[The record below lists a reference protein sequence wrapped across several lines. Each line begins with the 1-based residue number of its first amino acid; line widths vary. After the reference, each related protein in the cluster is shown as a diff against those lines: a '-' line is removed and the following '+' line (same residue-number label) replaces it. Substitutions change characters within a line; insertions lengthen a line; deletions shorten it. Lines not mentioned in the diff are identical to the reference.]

1 MAKKIRPDDLSEGE
15 LRRLLI
21 DKKRI
26 ARRKRLDSFR
36 KSGRLVDLSQV
47 PDTQSSSLLG
57 DLELTEPQ
65 PLDEEAQRQ
74 AKRKRVMDRAL
85 LFVEVL
91 AIIGLVFILFNGVN
105 ILQELNQQ
113 VSAALVQPTIS
124 PTPLIQ
130 AVVLPSGHTPPDV
143 EGGARFNEAE
153 IPEHLRPLYQSFSN
167 IPIPTPSAEQ
177 ARRIQIPAINVDAPI
192 VMGDGWEQLKQG
204 VGQHIGSANPGDPG
218 NLVLSAHN
226 DIFGQIFRNLDQ
238 LQTGDEIVIYT
249 NIRSYTY
256 IIDKD
261 TQIVE
266 PTFLQVLDPTA
277 DSTLTLISCYP
288 YLVNDQRIVVKA
300 SMLDG

>member
-1 MAKKIRPDDLSEGE
+1 MAKKVRPEDLSEGE

-21 DKKRI
+21 DKKRT

-36 KSGRLVDLSQV
+36 KSGRLVELSQV
-47 PDTQSSSLLG
+47 PDTKSTSLLG

-153 IPEHLRPLYQSFSN
+153 IPEHLRPLYQSFNN

-204 VGQHIGSANPGDPG
+204 VGQHIGSANPGETG

-238 LQTGDEIVIYT
+238 LQTGDEVIVYT

-256 IIDKD
+256 VIDKD

-300 SMLDG
+300 SLLDG

>member
-1 MAKKIRPDDLSEGE
+1 MSKKVRPEDLSERE

-21 DKKRI
+21 EKKRI
-26 ARRKRLDSFR
+26 ARRKRLDAFR
-36 KSGRLVDLSQV
+36 ESGRLVDLTQI

-65 PLDEEAQRQ
+65 PLSEEAERQ
-74 AKRKRVMDRAL
+74 AKRKQVMDRAL
-85 LFVEVL
+85 LFVEVM
-91 AIIGLVFILFNGVN
+91 AIIGLVLILLNGVN
-105 ILQELNQQ
+105 IIQKLNQE
-113 VSAALVQPTIS
+113 VAAALAQPTIS

-130 AVVLPSGHTPPDV
+130 AVVLPSGHTPPNV

-177 ARRIQIPAINVDAPI
+177 ARRIQIPAIEVDAPI

-204 VGQHIGSANPGDPG
+204 VGQHIGSANPGETG

-238 LQTGDEIVIYT
+238 LQLGDEVIIYT

-256 IIDKD
+256 VIDKD
-261 TQIVE
+261 TEIVE
-266 PTFLQVLDPTA
+266 PTFLQVLDPSA

-288 YLVNDQRIVVKA
+288 YLVNDHRIVVKA
-300 SMLDG
+300 SLMDE